1 MYIIYS
7 LKVILWH
14 IFSIPVFLCP
24 VKKLRMKFS
33 ICRLILVLKFN
44 LGGIGDFS
52 SVCCICLWY
61 RQVCG
66 CLPHALRGWGG
77 HRVTVPSPHLS
88 YQGLPFAENGVSCQ
102 SASPSNRL
110 VHTPHSSR
118 VSDTAYPFFS
128 WEMWT
133 QVSWLYTGLLAP
145 YTISS
150 ALLTS
155 RVLLLSRLTSN
166 SEPCLSAS
174 ATGIKGLHYHT
185 WPATHTFNFP
195 FHPRLEVVCIS
206 NCKSRFYLRSKLK
219 TWQY

>member
-52 SVCCICLWY
+52 SVWCICLWY

-118 VSDTAYPFFS
+118 VSDTAYPAFFFFFFKLGDVNS
-128 WEMWT
+128 
-133 QVSWLYTGLLAP
+133 GLLIVHRPSCTLYHLFSSPDFTCFASFKANLKLRALP
-145 YTISS
+145 IS
-150 ALLTS
+150 LC
-155 RVLLLSRLTSN
+155 N
-166 SEPCLSAS
+166 
-174 ATGIKGLHYHT
+174 
-185 WPATHTFNFP
+185 WD
-195 FHPRLEVVCIS
+195 
-206 NCKSRFYLRSKLK
+206 
-219 TWQY
+219 